1 MLESVWE
8 RLRAFGC
15 KQTEHILYWIS
26 IWCVLGVGLVYI
38 AAFYIAH
45 VTGNDQLLQCKM
57 KLYFGIPCPGCGGT
71 RAIWSLLH
79 GRVLQAVYYNGSY
92 QNGDYQNGGYQ
103 NGSYQNG
110 GYQNNSYQN
119 NGYNGQPQYNY
130 QGNNSP
136 GRGYSI
142 ACLILGICGIVFC
155 FCYGIVGVICSI
167 VALVLHG
174 KAVELDGFESSY
186 AKAGKI
192 CAIIGIV
199 IGVIYLI
206 LTILAVVFSMSVGG
220 LSTILRA

>member
-1 MLESVWE
+1 MDNNQNENQGFQNGN
-8 RLRAFGC
+8 A
-15 KQTEHILYWIS
+15 
-26 IWCVLGVGLVYI
+26 
-38 AAFYIAH
+38 
-45 VTGNDQLLQCKM
+45 GNDSQ
-57 KLYFGIPCPGCGGT
+57 GWT
-71 RAIWSLLH
+71 NTN
-79 GRVLQAVYYNGSY
+79 NGSY
-92 QNGDYQNGGYQ
+92 QNGDYQNGGYH
-103 NGSYQNG
+103 
-110 GYQNNSYQN
+110 
-119 NGYNGQPQYNY
+119 NGQPQYNY

>member
-1 MLESVWE
+1 MDNNQNENQGFQNGN
-8 RLRAFGC
+8 A
-15 KQTEHILYWIS
+15 
-26 IWCVLGVGLVYI
+26 
-38 AAFYIAH
+38 
-45 VTGNDQLLQCKM
+45 GNDSQ
-57 KLYFGIPCPGCGGT
+57 GWT
-71 RAIWSLLH
+71 NTN
-79 GRVLQAVYYNGSY
+79 NGSY

-103 NGSYQNG
+103 NGGYQNG

-136 GRGYSI
+136 GRVYSI

>member
-1 MLESVWE
+1 MDNNQNENQGFQNGN
-8 RLRAFGC
+8 A
-15 KQTEHILYWIS
+15 
-26 IWCVLGVGLVYI
+26 
-38 AAFYIAH
+38 
-45 VTGNDQLLQCKM
+45 GNDSQ
-57 KLYFGIPCPGCGGT
+57 GWT
-71 RAIWSLLH
+71 NTN
-79 GRVLQAVYYNGSY
+79 NGSY

-103 NGSYQNG
+103 NGGYQNG

-119 NGYNGQPQYNY
+119 NGYNGQRQYNY

>member
-1 MLESVWE
+1 MDNNQNENQSFQNGN
-8 RLRAFGC
+8 A
-15 KQTEHILYWIS
+15 
-26 IWCVLGVGLVYI
+26 
-38 AAFYIAH
+38 
-45 VTGNDQLLQCKM
+45 GNDPQ
-57 KLYFGIPCPGCGGT
+57 GWT
-71 RAIWSLLH
+71 NAN
-79 GRVLQAVYYNGSY
+79 NGS
-92 QNGDYQNGGYQ
+92 YQNGGYQ
-103 NGSYQNG
+103 NGGYQNG

-130 QGNNSP
+130 RNNSP

-220 LSTILRA
+220 LSTMLRA

>member
-1 MLESVWE
+1 MDNNQNENQGFQNGN
-8 RLRAFGC
+8 A
-15 KQTEHILYWIS
+15 
-26 IWCVLGVGLVYI
+26 
-38 AAFYIAH
+38 
-45 VTGNDQLLQCKM
+45 GNDSQ
-57 KLYFGIPCPGCGGT
+57 GWT
-71 RAIWSLLH
+71 NA
-79 GRVLQAVYYNGSY
+79 N
-92 QNGDYQNGGYQ
+92 

-110 GYQNNSYQN
+110 GYQNGGYQNGGYQNNGYQN

>member
-1 MLESVWE
+1 MAMQEMTHRGGRTPTMAVIRMVAIRMAAIKITATRTMDIMAS
-8 RLRAFGC
+8 
-15 KQTEHILYWIS
+15 HS
-26 IWCVLGVGLVYI
+26 II
-38 AAFYIAH
+38 I
-45 VTGNDQLLQCKM
+45 
-57 KLYFGIPCPGCGGT
+57 
-71 RAIWSLLH
+71 
-79 GRVLQAVYYNGSY
+79 
-92 QNGDYQNGGYQ
+92 
-103 NGSYQNG
+103 
-110 GYQNNSYQN
+110 
-119 NGYNGQPQYNY
+119 

-220 LSTILRA
+220 LSTMLRA